1 MEGGGSM
8 KQEILSVGID
18 IGTSTTQL
26 VFSKI
31 TLENTA
37 SNFSIPRISIVDKKV
52 VYKSDIYFTP
62 LISQQEIDGAG
73 VKKIIEGEYKRAG
86 VKPSDVETGAIII
99 TGETA
104 RKENAKKVLN
114 ELSGLAGDFVVATAG
129 PSLESII
136 AGKGAGTNL
145 ISKEKNCIAVNMDIG
160 GGTTNLVTFKNGE
173 VIDTGCL
180 DIGGRLIKIDK
191 TTRKI
196 TYIAS
201 KIKELADKT
210 GINISV
216 GEAAQSGDI
225 EAIVKE
231 MVSLLEESLGIKQQT
246 DMYKRVITN
255 KGLKLNYNID
265 CVTFSGGVAN
275 YIYDDDYE
283 GDIYEYGDIGIL
295 LGRCIK
301 NSMITKKF
309 DIERSQ
315 ETIRATVIG
324 AGSHTTDISGS
335 TITYTKNIFP
345 VKNVPVVKVSQGDD
359 PIDYDHISRTLK
371 EKLHWFSLGDEL
383 QQVAI
388 AIYGMKDPS
397 FKEVQQIASAII
409 NGASDILQEQYPM
422 IVIVENDMAKVLGQ
436 TMYKMLDY
444 KKDVI
449 CIDNIKVE
457 EGDYIDIGKPLMNGR
472 VVPVV
477 IKTLAFSS

>member
-1 MEGGGSM
+1 M

-31 TLENTA
+31 TLENMA
-37 SNFSIPRISIVDKKV
+37 SSFSIPRISIVDKKV

-73 VKKIIEGEYKRAG
+73 VRKIIEGEYKKAG

-104 RKENAKKVLN
+104 RKENAKKVLD
-114 ELSGLAGDFVVATAG
+114 EMSGLAGDFVVATAG
-129 PSLESII
+129 PDLESII

-160 GGTTNLVTFKNGE
+160 GGTTNIVTFKNGE

-216 GEAAQSGDI
+216 GEAAKSGDI

-231 MVSLLEESLGIKQQT
+231 MVSLLEEALGMKQQT

-255 KGLKLNYNID
+255 RGLKLNYNID

-275 YIYDDDYE
+275 YIYDDDRE
-283 GDIYEYGDIGIL
+283 GDIYKYGDIGVL

-335 TITYTKNIFP
+335 TITYTKNVFP
-345 VKNVPVVKVSQGDD
+345 LKNVPVVKVNQGDG
-359 PIDYDHISRTLK
+359 PIDYDHISKTLK
-371 EKLHWFSLGDEL
+371 ERLHWFSLEDEL

-388 AIYGMKDPS
+388 AIYGIKDPS
-397 FKEVQQIASAII
+397 FKEVQQIASSII
-409 NGASDILQEQYPM
+409 KGASDILQEQYPL

-449 CIDNIKVE
+449 CIDSIKVE

>member
-1 MEGGGSM
+1 M

-31 TLENTA
+31 TLENIA
-37 SNFSIPRISIVDKKV
+37 SSFSIPRISIVDKKV
-52 VYKSDIYFTP
+52 IYKSDIYFTP

-73 VKKIIEGEYKRAG
+73 VRKIIEDEYKKAG

-104 RKENAKKVLN
+104 RKENAKKVLD
-114 ELSGLAGDFVVATAG
+114 EMSGLAGDFVVATAG
-129 PSLESII
+129 PDLESII

-173 VIDTGCL
+173 VIDIGCL

-201 KIKELADKT
+201 KIKELADKA
-210 GINISV
+210 GININV

-255 KGLKLNYNID
+255 RGLKLNYDID

-275 YIYDDDYE
+275 YIYDDGDRE
-283 GDIYEYGDIGIL
+283 GDIYKYGDIGIL

-301 NSMITKKF
+301 NSMIIKKF

-345 VKNVPVVKVSQGDD
+345 VKNVPVVKVNQGDD
-359 PIDYDHISRTLK
+359 PIDYDHISKTLK
-371 EKLHWFSLGDEL
+371 ERLHWFSLEDEL

-388 AIYGMKDPS
+388 AIYGIKDPS
-397 FKEVQQIASAII
+397 FKGVQQIASSII
-409 NGASDILQEQYPM
+409 KGASDILQEQYPL